1 MSAVPVL
8 PSYQRSNVLV
18 GEAAMY
24 YQPYNA
30 SVPPV
35 LPAITTLL
43 GGSWPSPWT
52 AVGATISGLDFKFQR
67 NTQKIM
73 VEEQSTPVQVTTKDT
88 QFTFDAE
95 LSEDT
100 FNNMLLAYGGGVLAT
115 TAATSTNPAIQTF
128 TVSQELTQFAFAFE
142 ASNELGFYRR
152 VMIPIVVSVANASTK
167 YRRAD
172 SQRTYA
178 VSFESLV
185 DVSQC
190 TFVEMRAPHS

>member
-8 PSYQRSNVLV
+8 PTYQRSNVLV

-88 QFTFDAE
+88 QVFTIGDG
-95 LSEDT
+95 
-100 FNNMLLAYGGGVLAT
+100 LAK
-115 TAATSTNPAIQTF
+115 
-128 TVSQELTQFAFAFE
+128 FAFDQIQARGE
-142 ASNELGFYRR
+142 TQAS
-152 VMIPIVVSVANASTK
+152 AA
-167 YRRAD
+167 AD
-172 SQRTYA
+172 G
-178 VSFESLV
+178 
-185 DVSQC
+185 
-190 TFVEMRAPHS
+190 

>member
-24 YQPYNA
+24 YQPYNP
-30 SVPPV
+30 SVPPA
-35 LPAITTLL
+35 LPPVTTLL
-43 GGSWPSPWT
+43 GGAWPAPWT
-52 AVGATISGLDFKFQR
+52 AIGATISGLDFKFGR
-67 NTQKIM
+67 NTNKIM
-73 VEEQSTPVQVTTKDT
+73 VEEQSTPVLVTTKAT
-88 QFTFDAE
+88 TFTFDCE

-100 FNNMLLAYGGGVLAT
+100 FNSMLLAYGGGVLST
-115 TAATSTNPAIQTF
+115 TAATGTNPATQTF
-128 TVSQELTQFAFAFE
+128 TVSQELTQFSFAFE
-142 ASNELGFYRR
+142 ASNELGYYRR
-152 VMIPIVVSVANASTK
+152 VMIPVVVSVANASTK

-185 DVSQC
+185 DVTQC
-190 TFVEMRAPHS
+190 TFVEMRAPHT